1 MIQYFGIFY
10 SFCTDLIVNVDDL
23 THGQKAELNNFGTKY
38 GLGVGDF
45 MEYLNGDLEEKEK
58 LRLAK
63 LQEEE
68 KQAMSVCKFYNWY
81 V

>member
-1 MIQYFGIFY
+1 M
-10 SFCTDLIVNVDDL
+10 DDL

-68 KQAMSVCKFYNWY
+68 KQAMSVCIYSSPIDCGSFSCLIC
-81 V
+81 

>member
-1 MIQYFGIFY
+1 M
-10 SFCTDLIVNVDDL
+10 DDL